1 MIRYFKFFFHVLSI
15 CCLWFFYSCN
25 QINVYEKT
33 TPIPEHNWYY
43 NQNCT
48 GSFNISDTTS
58 FYDIYIVIRH
68 TDAYKYN
75 NIWLNVGFQLPGD
88 TLATQKINLLLGD
101 DANGWYGNGIDDI
114 WEVRK
119 KLSKYPKQFKKK
131 GIYNYVFSNIMRD
144 NPLKNIMSVG
154 LRIEKVKQ

>member
-68 TDAYKYN
+68 TDDYKYN
-75 NIWLNVGFQLPGD
+75 NIWLNVGLQMPGD
-88 TLATQKINLLLGD
+88 TLITQKVNLTLGD
-101 DANGWYGNGIDDI
+101 DANGWDGNGMDDI

-131 GIYNYVFSNIMRD
+131 GIYYYALSNIMRD
-144 NPLKNIMSVG
+144 NPLNHVMSAG
-154 LRIEKVKQ
+154 IRIEKVKQ